1 MQEQETTKEE
11 QKVERPKFD
20 FAEHRSYLW
29 TLASKGCTEQEFS
42 EALQNVISEFQRAHA
57 WLMNKQLRII
67 MAQARQ
73 RLESEMAPKGQ
84 EKDSKLDVEEANQ

>member
-11 QKVERPKFD
+11 QTVERPKFD
-20 FAEHRSYLW
+20 FAEHRAYLW
-29 TLASKGCTEQEFS
+29 TLTSKGCTEQEFS

-57 WLMNKQLRII
+57 WLMNKQLKII

-73 RLESEMAPKGQ
+73 RFESQMTTKGQ
-84 EKDSKLDVEEANQ
+84 EKDSVLDLEEAKQ